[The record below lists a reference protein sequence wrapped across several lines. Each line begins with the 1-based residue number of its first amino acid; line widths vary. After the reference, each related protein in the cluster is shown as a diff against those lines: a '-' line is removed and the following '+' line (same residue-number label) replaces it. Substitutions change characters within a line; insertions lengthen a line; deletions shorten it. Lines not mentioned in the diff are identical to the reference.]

1 VENKSKDTE
10 AAEKARNEIKGLY
23 GEKSRLIDHAGE
35 FVDIFHV
42 HLDRLYKENEK

>member
-1 VENKSKDTE
+1 MENKSKDTE
-10 AAEKARNEIKGLY
+10 AAEKARDEIKAFY

-42 HLDRLYKENEK
+42 HLDGLYEESEK